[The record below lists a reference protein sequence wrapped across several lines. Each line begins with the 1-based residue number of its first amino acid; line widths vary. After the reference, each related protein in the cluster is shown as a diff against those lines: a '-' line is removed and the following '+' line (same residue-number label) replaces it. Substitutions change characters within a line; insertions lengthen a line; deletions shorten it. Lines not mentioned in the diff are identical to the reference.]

1 MAWIRVSAQGRWP
14 HQGSQQ
20 TEKNQDYFSLLPSN
34 SIWREDSKQMTWN
47 SGRKPPTT
55 QNRYYTK
62 TKTVYVAT
70 RFNIATKS
78 WVEFLH
84 FFFFSNTLL
93 SQSRNNYLVW
103 KSLDTSYHETNLI
116 KVILCEREN
125 KLSWTEHQ
133 KNLTYKWEML
143 LSVHKTVTQY
153 IKFEPSGQTRK
164 SSSRPNL
171 L

>member
-1 MAWIRVSAQGRWP
+1 MDPSVRTRQLATSRLAANR
-14 HQGSQQ
+14 
-20 TEKNQDYFSLLPSN
+20 NNFSFLSYPVTPFDVK
-34 SIWREDSKQMTWN
+34 I
-47 SGRKPPTT
+47 
-55 QNRYYTK
+55 QNRWLETADESQEQTK
-62 TKTVYVAT
+62 IDIIQKQRLFMLQLALILLLNHEWNFCT
-70 RFNIATKS
+70 
-78 WVEFLH
+78 
-84 FFFFSNTLL
+84 FFFFSNTLF